1 MEMDNRTFNIYCLSN
16 INKFED
22 DVMNTVIEEYDI
34 SVRPRI
40 KKCRIKN

>member
-1 MEMDNRTFNIYCLSN
+1 MEIDNRTFNIYCLSN

-34 SVRPRI
+34 STI
-40 KKCRIKN
+40 KKKTKNLC